1 MVKNKKEGESMM
13 KMTRFMRLL
22 IGMLAAV
29 MLMGCLLTSCRND
42 PKPNTDNGGTS
53 TEDDTTPEPEVDRF
67 DALRNLN
74 YSGEE
79 FNVFTYQHTAWIQ
92 YFEAVEGGAQILNE
106 ATFDRN
112 GVVEELFDI
121 QIFIEPSADYA
132 KVIEE
137 FSLKALSGGSEI
149 PDLVVPW
156 ATEPITSLLVGGYL
170 TDVRTLDYM
179 TLDAD
184 YYNQSVNQNFT
195 FFGKQ
200 YAFVSDYTYPLQQRF
215 AFLAN
220 TDIINEYRVLEN
232 LETDADSIYK
242 LVSNGE
248 WTWEN
253 LSLMIKDIYND
264 NGTTEDIK
272 DDLYGLTTSYAH
284 AAYVMNNWGD
294 GINLVKPTDN
304 GFTYS
309 LYDLNM
315 QDKFDDL
322 CDLVKTS
329 DVYLVDTL
337 DFSHFKNSRAMF
349 ATYSSDPW
357 SLTGETWQ
365 TLHFAYLP
373 YPKYQAED
381 DYITTT
387 HGGLM
392 FIPAGAKDVE
402 MAGAVS
408 EALAISSNIYIYDAY
423 ISNYM
428 EGRVIQVPEGVEMY
442 DIMRETAFYGF
453 TRYVDP
459 SNLVKHYTYFQTPL
473 KNNTAL
479 STHYETNGGS
489 IQRAFNALAL
499 MLQ

>member
-1 MVKNKKEGESMM
+1 MM
-13 KMTRFMRLL
+13 KTTRFMRLL

-29 MLMGCLLTSCRND
+29 MLMGCLLTSCNND
-42 PKPNTDNGGTS
+42 KKPNTDNGGTS
-53 TEDDTTPEPEVDRF
+53 PEDTTPEPEVDRF
-67 DALRNLN
+67 DALRDLK

-79 FNVFTYQHTAWIQ
+79 FNVFTYQHTSWIQ
-92 YFEAVEGGAQILNE
+92 YFEEVEGGSQVLNE
-106 ATFDRN
+106 ATYDRN

-121 QIFIEPSADYA
+121 HIFIEQSAEYN
-132 KVIEE
+132 KVIDE
-137 FSLKALSGGSEI
+137 FSVKALSGGSEI
-149 PDLVVPW
+149 PDLVVPF
-156 ATEPITSLLVGGYL
+156 ATEMITSLLVGGYL

-179 TLDAD
+179 TLDSD

-220 TDIINEYRVLEN
+220 IDIIEEYSVLED
-232 LETDADSIYK
+232 LETNADSIYK

-253 LSLMIKDIYND
+253 LSLMVKDIHSD
-264 NGTTEDIK
+264 NGTTEDIT
-272 DDLYGLTTSYAH
+272 DDLYGLTTSYGH
-284 AAYVMNNWGD
+284 ASYVMNNWGD
-294 GINLVKPTDN
+294 GINLVKPTDT

-309 LYDLNM
+309 LYNLSM
-315 QDKFDDL
+315 QDKWDDL
-322 CDLVKTS
+322 CTLVKSS
-329 DVYLVDTL
+329 DVYLVKTL
-337 DFSHFKNSRAMF
+337 DFSHFKGGRAMF

-357 SLTGETWQ
+357 SLTGDAWQ
-365 TLHFAYLP
+365 ALHFAYLP

-392 FIPAGAKDVE
+392 FIPAGAKNLE

-423 ISNYM
+423 IKNYM
-428 EGRVIQVPEGVEMY
+428 EGRVIQEPEGVEMY

-453 TRYVDP
+453 TRYIDP
-459 SNLVKHYTYFQTPL
+459 SNLVKHYVYFQTPL
-473 KNNTAL
+473 EQNIAL
-479 STHYETNGGS
+479 ATHYETNGGS
-489 IQRAFNALAL
+489 IQRAYNALAL
-499 MLQ
+499 MMQ